1 MKNLKV
7 RSLNINDEEIFEEFI
22 FEHIVAEVEY
32 LTDSSI
38 VNNKKYIN
46 YPNFK
51 EWYKNKK
58 GETYLVLTNKTV
70 VGAFELHDCTDG
82 LAIVALDVKPTERDK
97 GYGKIML
104 NFIRNLCS
112 LKDIDNVTITTSI
125 SYLPLEKE
133 SKSDNITNYKLDL
146 KKNKVLIKKY

>member
-7 RSLNINDEEIFEEFI
+7 RSLNIDDEEIFEEFI
-22 FEHIVAEVEY
+22 FEHIASEVEY

-38 VNNKKYIN
+38 KNNKKYIN

-70 VGAFELHDCTDG
+70 VGAFELHECADKCAVIT
-82 LAIVALDVKPTERDK
+82 LDVRPTERDK
-97 GYGKIML
+97 GYGKIIL

-112 LKDIDNVTITTSI
+112 LKDIDNVTITSSI

-133 SKSDNITNYKLDL
+133 SKIDNVINYKYDIS
-146 KKNKVLIKKY
+146 KNKVLIKKY